1 MPDKDQQTQP
11 RSATAEVRQ
20 SDRAGGSPLALAETL
35 RRRVSQESHLQ
46 TAAQAYAA
54 AHPEQKADGGPLT
67 ADLLPQP
74 RPFSYQ
80 QPQPADLWVK
90 CPACKGVMYRE
101 DFLSH
106 HSVCLHCGHH
116 FRISARERLDMV
128 LDPDSF
134 EAYDATLESVNPLSF
149 KGYEDKLKLLQSQTG
164 LQDAVVTGR
173 GLIDGRPCCVGALD
187 SRFMMGSMGSAVGEK
202 ITRLFERAVEQRLP
216 VLLFTVSG
224 GARMQEGLLSLMQM
238 AKTSAAVA
246 RHQAAGLLYLAFLTD
261 PTTGGV
267 SASFASL
274 GNYLI
279 SEPGTIIGFAGRRV
293 IEGTIAEALPD
304 DFQRAEFQ
312 LAHGFLDLLVR
323 RSESRSLLSRLLAY
337 HSQDTLYP
345 SCSLQ
350 QKPPQEPQNQQAAA
364 PELIQ
369 HRGSD
374 CLDLIHAKDRPNFTD
389 YLGLIFTDT
398 IELHGDR
405 CYGDD
410 PALWGGLAR
419 LDGRAVTLIG
429 TVKGHNLAENNR
441 CHFGMPHPE
450 GYRKAR
456 RLMLEAGRCGRPVI
470 CLIDTPGAYCGVGA
484 EERGQGEAIARCLE
498 TLAALDT
505 PVVAVILG
513 EGGSGGALALAMGD
527 RLGMLSNAIYSVISP
542 RGYASLLWKDP
553 GREREAADTARI
565 TAFDAQ
571 KMGIC
576 DQIIAEPEGGAGQD
590 PAAVARGIRS
600 FLSQSLEDLLAL
612 PSDCILNQRQ
622 ARFRALGAYRES

>member
-1 MPDKDQQTQP
+1 MPEQDKQQASLQP
-11 RSATAEVRQ
+11 ASAGTSRP
-20 SDRAGGSPLALAETL
+20 GGAARNSLDLANTL
-35 RRRVSQESHLQ
+35 RRRVNQESHLQ

-54 AHPEQKADGGPLT
+54 AHPEVKPDGSSHAADS
-67 ADLLPQP
+67 LPQP

-101 DFLSH
+101 DFLTH

-134 EAYDATLESVNPLSF
+134 EACDASLESVNPLNF

-164 LQDAVVTGR
+164 LQEAVVTGR
-173 GLIDGRPCCVGALD
+173 GLIDGRPCCIGALD

-246 RHQAAGLLYLAFLTD
+246 RHQAEGLLYIAFLTD

-267 SASFASL
+267 TASFASL

-293 IEGTIAEALPD
+293 IEGTIAEALPE

-323 RSESRSLLSRLLAY
+323 RSESRQLLSRLLAY

-350 QKPPQEPQNQQAAA
+350 QKPAPAPPGLPQTPDLRE
-364 PELIQ
+364 
-369 HRGSD
+369 HRGSE
-374 CLDLIHAKDRPNFTD
+374 CLDLIHLKDRPNFND
-389 YLGLIFTDT
+389 YLQLIFTDI

-419 LDGRAVTLIG
+419 LDGRAVTLLG

-456 RLMLEAGRCGRPVI
+456 RLMQEACRCGRPVV

-498 TLAALDT
+498 TLATLAT
-505 PVVAVILG
+505 PVAAVILG

-527 RLGMLSNAIYSVISP
+527 RLAMLSNAIYSVISP

-565 TAFDAQ
+565 TAFDAR

-576 DQIIAEPEGGAGQD
+576 DQIIAEPEGGAGRD
-590 PAAVARGIRS
+590 PAAVAQGIRA
-600 FLSQSLEDLLAL
+600 FLNQSLADLLAL
-612 PSDCILNQRQ
+612 PSDRILEQRQ